1 MRSPGF
7 YGVNRI
13 IDVLCPGHIL
23 LHYKKYLLCKRREA
37 FRFGTRHNRRGIQN
51 DVIHFSGQ
59 QYKHCLHSAA
69 QKKLD
74 CAAHR
79 PCRKQI
85 HSVFFDQ
92 SGSTSPL
99 YPSVKLRSWRSLE
112 RESPISSLMAGAVVS
127 QSIKI
132 TFFAF
137 LCKRERKICCNS
149 RFSLTFDEACNQQR
163 FAAAFCH
170 PVLYACT
177 QFL

>member
-37 FRFGTRHNRRGIQN
+37 FRFGTCHNRRGIQN

-59 QYKHCLHSAA
+59 LYKHCLHSA
-69 QKKLD
+69 
-74 CAAHR
+74 
-79 PCRKQI
+79 PRKNSTAPRI
-85 HSVFFDQ
+85 GRAGSRYIPYSFDQ

-99 YPSVKLRSWRSLE
+99 YPSVKLRSCRSLG

-132 TFFAF
+132 TFLLFCA
-137 LCKRERKICCNS
+137 NAS
-149 RFSLTFDEACNQQR
+149 AR
-163 FAAAFCH
+163 FAATVDF
-170 PVLYACT
+170 PSP
-177 QFL
+177 